1 MRARAAPVIL
11 MGAWDARVAAAAT
24 GEKVDQALW
33 RRQPDGDRRWRF
45 QVVFAP
51 VPSSRTSI
59 IIVQF
64 QERINNLVGHHVRVG
79 RTPLP
84 DAPLVVAGATLPP
97 AAIAIARSLLRTLAL
112 PHELLTLFLLRLP
125 CLLVSKERLFVG
137 IPQADIMTLRPWT
150 QPWRHGRDP
159 RVGRAGRHAKEGME
173 GRKNAG
179 QSTIICCGSARAL
192 LREKKGAR
200 HRDWTCFAGRT
211 ELGGGEQA
219 GWRDKRA
226 I

>member
-1 MRARAAPVIL
+1 
-11 MGAWDARVAAAAT
+11 MGAWYARVPAAAT
-24 GEKVDQALW
+24 GKKVDQALW

-97 AAIAIARSLLRTLAL
+97 AAIAIARSLLRTPAL

-125 CLLVSKERLFVG
+125 CLLVSEERLLVG
-137 IPQADIMTLRPWT
+137 IPQADIVTLRPWT
-150 QPWRHGRDP
+150 QPWRRGRDP
-159 RVGRAGRHAKEGME
+159 RVGRAGRHAKGGRGDGRKE
-173 GRKNAG
+173 GRRGAEHNDLLRIGKRSLQEKRRGASEIARVLRGG
-179 QSTIICCGSARAL
+179 QSS
-192 LREKKGAR
+192 E
-200 HRDWTCFAGRT
+200 
-211 ELGGGEQA
+211 GGEP
-219 GWRDKRA
+219 GRWRDKRA